1 MVPTF
6 QIHGTF
12 QMHKWFFRA
21 FKKKKRVSNGTQ
33 MVLLYGIDAKTL
45 FLSVFDAECICFMYS
60 PHAISKIFSFPGL
73 VLTTAGFILA
83 GVSQTEW
90 SLSRDLSITGCARPH
105 SAANQIGS
113 VLPVLAMGVS
123 WAFSPFRRPMCHYQL
138 PLSSSNVFCR
148 GVVLFS

>member
-1 MVPTF
+1 
-6 QIHGTF
+6 
-12 QMHKWFFRA
+12 
-21 FKKKKRVSNGTQ
+21 
-33 MVLLYGIDAKTL
+33 
-45 FLSVFDAECICFMYS
+45 MYS

-148 GVVLFS
+148 GVVLFSRTNMPTPVCFRNVQNELSSGMVKKHSGLARV